1 MTNEQQKLKAL
12 LESSN
17 WSDEDYEWLRS
28 FLADNSSPE
37 LKAMLER
44 RFEEHLAQGA
54 VIEEELSQEMYGR
67 IQKGIDTKVR
77 TIGRNGRLWWTAAA
91 VVGMLLGIGLLLRQR
106 PTQTTFRQTGVGH
119 KYIGGDKATLHLAD
133 GTVLALDSLQDG
145 RIGEQVEKR
154 NNSLSYL
161 GARHMSWQILTTPNT
176 GQYKITLADGS
187 KVWLNSA
194 TELRFSTAFHSSTRE
209 VELKGEAYFEVA
221 PSPGKPFIVKV
232 NGMQIAVLGTQFNVM
247 AYPDENQIKT
257 VLVEGAV
264 KLSTPKSA
272 VVLKPGKQGSLTS
285 GSDNFDVQDVDVEDA
300 VSWKT
305 GIYQFRNEGIEPIM
319 RQVQRWYNVK
329 VVYTGRLEK
338 QMYTG
343 TISRTDTLSDLL
355 QLLEE
360 TGTIRFRIEKGTVYA
375 SQ

>member
-67 IQKGIDTKVR
+67 IQKGMDPKVH
-77 TIGRNGRLWWTAAA
+77 TIGRKGRLWLTAAA
-91 VVGMLLGIGLLLRQR
+91 VTGMLLGIGLLLRER
-106 PTQTTFRQTGVGH
+106 PAQTTFRQTVVAH
-119 KYIGGDKATLHLAD
+119 KYVGGDKATLRLAD

-145 RIGEQVEKR
+145 QIGEQVEKR
-154 NNSLSYL
+154 DNSLSYT
-161 GARHMSWQILTTPNT
+161 GAGDMSWHTLTTPNS

-194 TELRFSTAFHSSTRE
+194 TELRFTTSFHSPTRQ

-247 AYPDENQIKT
+247 AYPDEPQVTT

-264 KLSTPKSA
+264 KLSTSKSA
-272 VVLKPGKQGSLTS
+272 VVLQPGKQGSLTS
-285 GSDNFDVQDVDVEDA
+285 GSDNFEVQDVDVEDA

-305 GIYQFRNEGIEPIM
+305 GIYQFRNTGIEPIM
-319 RQVQRWYNVK
+319 RQVQRWYNIK
-329 VVYTGRLEK
+329 VVYTGKLEK

-343 TISRTDTLSDLL
+343 TISRTDKLPDLL

-360 TGTIRFRIEKGTVYA
+360 TGTIRFRIVNGTVYA